1 MRFVVRRVVRLQRS
15 SFPGIRRFSEIL
27 QRASC
32 GTFCDALN
40 FISRAA
46 FVVTKLNMSLQVWY
60 GAYFTNAGTETQILV
75 RDVEDSGRDS

>member
-1 MRFVVRRVVRLQRS
+1 MWRLTVRFVVCRVVRLQHS

-32 GTFCDALN
+32 GTFYDALY

-46 FVVTKLNMSLQVWY
+46 FVVTKLNMSLQV
-60 GAYFTNAGTETQILV
+60 
-75 RDVEDSGRDS
+75 